1 MNRRQVMFAGF
12 LSITTIILSACQK
25 ATETAPTGSAANNC
39 TNANVDSIIGAN
51 HGHTIV
57 IPQADITAG
66 VSKTYSIQ
74 GSSAHDHT
82 VTLSPGDFSALAHPG
97 YGSYRD
103 GGTADHPRFRR
114 VSAGLI
120 RVPIPCARQ
129 SRACGQGARSAR
141 TA

>member
-82 VTLSPGDFSALAHPG
+82 VTLSPGDFSALAQKQSVTG
-97 YGSYRD
+97 L
-103 GGTADHPRFRR
+103 
-114 VSAGLI
+114 VSSSTGHTHSVDFI
-120 RVPIPCARQ
+120 
-129 SRACGQGARSAR
+129 CG
-141 TA
+141 